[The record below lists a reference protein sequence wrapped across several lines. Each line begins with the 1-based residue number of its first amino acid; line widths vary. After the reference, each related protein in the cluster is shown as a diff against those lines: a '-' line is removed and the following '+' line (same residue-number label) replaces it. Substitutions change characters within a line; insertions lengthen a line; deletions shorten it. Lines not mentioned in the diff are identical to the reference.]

1 MRWVAQN
8 RRERLNVC
16 KAHSLPNASM
26 VLETN
31 CRDKRGRDRQ
41 HGSDIHTTQRN
52 TVMLMQMM
60 RLMARLLK
68 EMLQIMRDKVQPH
81 KQEENA
87 HGEPSQDFSTFQ
99 TEWVADT

>member
-1 MRWVAQN
+1 
-8 RRERLNVC
+8 
-16 KAHSLPNASM
+16 
-26 VLETN
+26 
-31 CRDKRGRDRQ
+31 
-41 HGSDIHTTQRN
+41 
-52 TVMLMQMM
+52 MLMQMM

-87 HGEPSQDFSTFQ
+87 HGEPGQDFSTFQ